1 MHDIFRR
8 FAVMVSQFTGSGWAL
23 ALTIILVV
31 GGGWYAGF
39 SHQWRL
45 DAAGV
50 LALASLLLLIFLQ
63 KSQNHG
69 DRATHL
75 KLDELIRSS
84 DGARNEVTAAE
95 HRAEK
100 EIAELDTD

>member
-1 MHDIFRR
+1 
-8 FAVMVSQFTGSGWAL
+8 MVSQFTGSGWAL
-23 ALTIILVV
+23 VLTIVLVA
-31 GGGWYAGF
+31 GSGWYAGF

-45 DAAGV
+45 DAGCV

-75 KLDELIRSS
+75 KLDELIRSAE
-84 DGARNEVTAAE
+84 GARNEVTAAE

-100 EIAELDTD
+100 DIEKLDAD

>member
-1 MHDIFRR
+1 M
-8 FAVMVSQFTGSGWAL
+8 
-23 ALTIILVV
+23 LTIILVASS
-31 GGGWYAGF
+31 GWYAGF

-50 LALASLLLLIFLQ
+50 LAVASLLLLIFLQ

-75 KLDELIRSS
+75 KLDELIRAAEA
-84 DGARNEVTAAE
+84 ARNEFTAAE

-100 EIAELDTD
+100 DIEKLDVD